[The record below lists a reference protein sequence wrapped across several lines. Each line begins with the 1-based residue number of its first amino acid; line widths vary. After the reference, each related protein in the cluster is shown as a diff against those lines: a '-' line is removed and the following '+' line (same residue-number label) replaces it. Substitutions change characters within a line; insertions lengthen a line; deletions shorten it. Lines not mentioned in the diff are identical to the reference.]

1 MSDVQVIVGIDNG
14 VSGGLC
20 AISSFDGSVID
31 HIKMPVEKI
40 GDKPEVYIKGVL
52 YWLAQF
58 SPLSTSVAI
67 EEPLRHAK
75 SSQAMRSMS
84 ISFGKI
90 IGLCETI
97 EYPTYRIQVKEWQD
111 VELGKRLAKGQ
122 TKVVA
127 LAKARQ
133 HWPDENW
140 LATSKS
146 KVPHDGIVD
155 SALIARYYLRHRQ

>member
-1 MSDVQVIVGIDNG
+1 MTDIQVIIGVDNG
-14 VSGGLC
+14 ISGGLC
-20 AISSFDGSVID
+20 AISSHDGLFIEA
-31 HIKMPVEKI
+31 IAMPVKDVS
-40 GDKPEVYIKGVL
+40 GKSEVCVKGVL
-52 YWLAQF
+52 YWLDQF

-97 EYPTYRIQVKEWQD
+97 EYPTYRVQVKEWQD

-122 TKVVA
+122 TKVKA
-127 LAKARQ
+127 LAVASNL
-133 HWPDENW
+133 WPEEDW
-140 LATSKS
+140 LATSRS
-146 KVPHDGIVD
+146 RIPHDGMID
-155 SALIARYYLRHRQ
+155 AALIAHYYLNHKI